1 MTNDENKMHL
11 HFDNGWWDF
20 ILSDEPVSYGENGQ
34 NRVRNFENDD
44 TDWDYIEK
52 IFRDDVIIEVFIDG
66 VNKGGLLASAENL
79 RGFIPVSHILLE
91 EKPRTNDE
99 KIELLQSKVGNKTK
113 VKIVECDASKN
124 KVVLSERAAQTED
137 GKRKEL
143 ISTLK
148 PGLVVE
154 GKVTNI
160 TDFGVFVD
168 LGGVEG
174 LVHISELS
182 WGRVRSPSNY
192 AELNQSISVQILSV
206 DQRDMHVALSIKRL
220 LPNPWFEIE
229 RKYKPGDVVAAQI
242 VKILKDRHPDQ
253 LKLPFYLWTREA
265 VCQFIEHRF
274 DIKLSVW
281 TVGRYLK
288 GWGFTPQKPLRRAY
302 EQNDQ
307 ATQHWL
313 KEKYP
318 SIRRQATQE
327 KARIYWGDEMGLRSD
342 DTVGRSYGKV
352 GKTPIIPGTGQR
364 FGCSTISA
372 ITNQGQLNFMV
383 FKGSFNNHVF
393 LNYLKRLIKQ
403 AKQKVFL
410 IVDRHPVNRANKVKT
425 LVEKNSNNIRIFYL
439 PS

>member
-1 MTNDENKMHL
+1 MTKDENKMHL

-44 TDWDYIEK
+44 NDWDYVEK
-52 IFRDDVIIEVFIDG
+52 IFHDDVIIEVIIDG

-79 RGFIPVSHILLE
+79 RGFIPISHILLE

-192 AELNQSISVQILSV
+192 AELNQPISVQILSV

-242 VKILKDRHPDQ
+242 VKILPYGAFACLEEGIEGLIHIST
-253 LKLPFYLWTREA
+253 LKLDDKIR
-265 VCQFIEHRF
+265 
-274 DIKLSVW
+274 D
-281 TVGRYLK
+281 LK
-288 GWGFTPQKPLRRAY
+288 
-302 EQNDQ
+302 
-307 ATQHWL
+307 
-313 KEKYP
+313 
-318 SIRRQATQE
+318 
-327 KARIYWGDEMGLRSD
+327 
-342 DTVGRSYGKV
+342 
-352 GKTPIIPGTGQR
+352 
-364 FGCSTISA
+364 
-372 ITNQGQLNFMV
+372 
-383 FKGSFNNHVF
+383 HVF
-393 LNYLKRLIKQ
+393 QIDQEVYVEILHIDSKKHRLGLAI
-403 AKQKVFL
+403 AHF
-410 IVDRHPVNRANKVKT
+410 INK
-425 LVEKNSNNIRIFYL
+425 E
-439 PS
+439 